1 MTSSAEVGVS
11 GPGGGARRAAE
22 ADVHAGP
29 GCSRSSVVLGLAV
42 FLLGWALPYFAH
54 TTWSDVWAVLQGI
67 PATTAF
73 GLFLL
78 MVLGLW
84 LYTFTITGS
93 LPHLPH
99 VKAFIVNVSGSAV
112 GNLLPAGGAAGA
124 AATYAAP
131 LVGLHAPGDLDVADR
146 HRRVEHHGAAAA
158 ADHRHRPDDLLR
170 RRPPRGD
177 RAAAV
182 GAVGGMRFSACSSPC
197 WRPSGPRRPSAGVD
211 RCRRSA
217 VRRRRSRDELERHP
231 RPAPPDHRRGAPRLA
246 VDDLR
251 HGRVLRDELP
261 AVLVL
266 PEHGRRPVALPYMFF
281 AFALSRLL
289 TSVTVTPGGVGV
301 SETGVAALLV
311 GWGANPAQATA
322 GVRSVLALR
331 PLPRGPARA
340 LGWLAWGLSRKPQP
354 PDPAAAPG
362 PGGSPRGDSADPAP
376 RRPRRARP
384 GQALDDRAGHTPGQ
398 RTPAEG
404 GSAGEPPDL
413 AQPRLVGDGVV
424 RSPGSNGRAGG
435 QLGGQRDQRVG
446 EAGVRREDRAVQV
459 GADDVAGDGALG
471 AGRCRCCRDPT
482 RTVPNGCWPAPSTVE
497 PEWFS

>member
-11 GPGGGARRAAE
+11 DPAAE
-22 ADVHAGP
+22 PAAP
-29 GCSRSSVVLGLAV
+29 PKPTFTWARLLQVVGGLGLAV

-124 AATYAAP
+124 AATYKQLRSWGFTRRAISTSLIVTGVWNIMARLLLP
-131 LVGLHAPGDLDVADR
+131 IIGIGLMIFF
-146 HRRVEHHGAAAA
+146 A
-158 ADHRHRPDDLLR
+158 ADLNPAVM
-170 RRPPRGD
+170 

-182 GAVGGMRFSACSSPC
+182 GAVGGI
-197 WRPSGPRRPSAGVD
+197 
-211 RCRRSA
+211 A
-217 VRRRRSRDELERHP
+217 V
-231 RPAPPDHRRGAPRLA
+231 LA
-246 VDDLR
+246 VFITMLASERACHKIGLWLEWSFGFVPFVRDSDPSLSQHILDQRHQTIAVVR
-251 HGRVLRDELP
+251 HGWLSMTFGMVGFFGMNYLLFWFCQNTVGVQFP
-261 AVLVL
+261 F
-266 PEHGRRPVALPYMFF
+266 PYMFF

-322 GVRSVLALR
+322 GVVLYSLYVHFLEV
-331 PLPRGPARA
+331 PLGA
-340 LGWLAWGLSRKPQP
+340 LGWLAWWL
-354 PDPAAAPG
+354 G
-362 PGGSPRGDSADPAP
+362 PKVDTTRATDPAP
-376 RRPRRARP
+376 VNA
-384 GQALDDRAGHTPGQ
+384 
-398 RTPAEG
+398 
-404 GSAGEPPDL
+404 
-413 AQPRLVGDGVV
+413 
-424 RSPGSNGRAGG
+424 
-435 QLGGQRDQRVG
+435 
-446 EAGVRREDRAVQV
+446 
-459 GADDVAGDGALG
+459 
-471 AGRCRCCRDPT
+471 T
-482 RTVPNGCWPAPSTVE
+482 RTGSTQAQSQPASSSVTKGTKT
-497 PEWFS
+497 